1 VENVRANYFYTVDS
15 VSVAYHWTPR
25 FSTVT
30 SDEFD
35 RIQYDSSSIGTSIN
49 RSENTVREEFRFSWH
64 PDIILI
70 ANYRFQIVH
79 YDSLPLD
86 STTHFA
92 LVGIQKEFNP
102 QLKAVIRGGATFRS
116 YKDDGSRTDPN
127 FEGSLVYAGAHNS
140 SLSWNIRYGVEEPN
154 STASTATPA
163 ILSRTTLRTGLQLGY
178 LLSARIRAS
187 LSGYYHHDE
196 NQGFNS
202 TGKVSSGF
210 NSTGKVSSGFSSD
223 SFDVSLGVRY
233 AIRRYFTFDLDYQHS
248 EVTSGQ
254 SGQGYS
260 RNRYSAGLTLTY

>member
-1 VENVRANYFYTVDS
+1 
-15 VSVAYHWTPR
+15 
-25 FSTVT
+25 VT

-49 RSENTVREEFRFSWH
+49 RSEDKVGEEFRFSWH

-92 LVGIQKEFNP
+92 LAGIEKEFNP
-102 QLKAVIRGGATFRS
+102 QLKAVVRAGATFRS